1 LPSIIPGYVYTFL
14 ATIIIGG
21 LLIYASNIS
30 TVNIENNADQQQLK
44 NLAEYIAA
52 ESCELVSAAT
62 VNNLTIK
69 STLSVPPNIGN
80 KEYWIQLTNETSEA
94 WVQVGFGTNPVP
106 TETQTSMPINASASG
121 NYTSGSSK
129 AFLECYTNDSGTFLE
144 LSGGY

>member
-52 ESCELVSAAT
+52 ESCELVSAST

-80 KEYWIQLTNETSEA
+80 KEYWIQLTNDTFQA
-94 WVQVGFGTNPVP
+94 WVQVGFGTNPIP
-106 TETQTSMPINASASG
+106 TQTQTSIPMNASASG
-121 NYTSGSSK
+121 VYTSGSSR
-129 AFLECYTNDSGTFLE
+129 AFLECYSNGTGTYLE

>member
-30 TVNIENNADQQQLK
+30 TVSIENNADQQQLK
-44 NLAEYIAA
+44 NLAQYIAA

-69 STLSVPPNIGN
+69 STLSVPPSIGN
-80 KEYWIQLTNETSEA
+80 KEYWIQLTNDTSEA
-94 WVQVGFGTNPVP
+94 WVRVGFGTNPVP
-106 TETQTSMPINASASG
+106 TETQTSIPINASASG
-121 NYTSGSSK
+121 NYTSGSGR
-129 AFLECYTNDSGTFLE
+129 AFLECYANDTGTFLE